1 MTQELKFNPA
11 RLLKAERLSVL
22 LPLLI
27 AVMILSCSAIF
38 TRLSEQ
44 ELTPL
49 ATVFDRFW
57 LASIVLG
64 TWSGIRAV
72 RPPASLPPTRTL
84 EPLTKLDYGLMA
96 LLSVAIAARA
106 GSWAWSLTQTT
117 VANSNLLHNM
127 TPIFATLGGWIFF
140 GHRFDRRFLVGLV
153 LALTGVVAIGIHDL
167 HLTTE
172 GFWGD
177 LAALMSS
184 VFYAINFLVIERL
197 RRKLTATA
205 IMTWSC
211 VLVSGLLLPCVLVLG
226 HGFIPH
232 SPSAWTA
239 ILCLG
244 VLSQSLG
251 QSLIAYVLKRLN
263 SGHVSIFLLLEPLLT
278 ALLAWIIF
286 GERLSP
292 SNWLAFGIILAGL
305 YLAIASTTVQAAEPQ
320 S

>member
-1 MTQELKFNPA
+1 MTQEFKFDPS
-11 RLLKAERLSVL
+11 RLLRTEKLSVL
-22 LPLLI
+22 LPLFV

-64 TWSGIRAV
+64 LWSGIRAV
-72 RPPASLPPTRTL
+72 NPDTDPPKRTI
-84 EPLTKLDYGLMA
+84 EPLTRWDYGLM
-96 LLSVAIAARA
+96 LLLGVAVAARA

-127 TPIFATLGGWIFF
+127 TPIFATLGGWLLF

-153 LALTGVVAIGIHDL
+153 LALSGVVAIGVQDL
-167 HLTTE
+167 NLTQE

-177 LAALMSS
+177 FAALMSS
-184 VFYAINFLVIERL
+184 VFYAVNFLVIERL

-205 IMTWSC
+205 VMTWSC
-211 VLVSGLLLPCVLVLG
+211 ILVSGLLLPVVLVLG
-226 HGFIPH
+226 YPFIPH
-232 SPSAWTA
+232 SPSVWAA
-239 ILCLG
+239 IICLG

-251 QSLIAYVLKRLN
+251 QSLLAYVLKRLP
-263 SGHVSIFLLLEPLLT
+263 SGYVSVFLLLEPLLT

-292 SNWLAFGIILAGL
+292 TNWFAFGIILTGL
-305 YLAIASTTVQAAEPQ
+305 YLAIASTTTLETDNV
-320 S
+320 